1 MLFFSLAHVSSPISE
16 TIHFSPLITT
26 IKKNKIVSL
35 LFNVGLNIFTNF
47 SSTIF
52 IPTSLYLCYNI
63 YSFWL
68 FNIKMLQDILYINC
82 LCLAKGAPFF
92 FYSPTLRG
100 ISLVSFFY
108 ELGMSGITD
117 VLMVC
122 FLLIYHFNKQI
133 DGCMLTVSFW
143 YHHTTSDIS
152 TKYIIF
158 FSFYKKRKVNF
169 ANTERKMREKRYENS
184 LIDWMN

>member
-1 MLFFSLAHVSSPISE
+1 
-16 TIHFSPLITT
+16 
-26 IKKNKIVSL
+26 
-35 LFNVGLNIFTNF
+35 
-47 SSTIF
+47 
-52 IPTSLYLCYNI
+52 
-63 YSFWL
+63 
-68 FNIKMLQDILYINC
+68 MLQHILYINC

-158 FSFYKKRKVNF
+158 FSFFHNF
-169 ANTERKMREKRYENS
+169 FFFLTNDIFFQPFQNS
-184 LIDWMN
+184 FSQNL